1 MFDFNKFIMNL
12 EDRIKKL
19 KERRKIKPYVFD
31 YKQILP
37 ILHGVLDDNMIVLI
51 LYNHDFKKFTSIS
64 EECDVLKECLSV
76 LFDGFLKNSEL
87 YRVINWD
94 NGQILYTNG
103 MMYYDP
109 EKIIIDFSS

>member
-1 MFDFNKFIMNL
+1 MFNINKFFTNL

-19 KERRKIKPYVFD
+19 KEKRKIVPFVFD
-31 YKQILP
+31 YKQIIPL
-37 ILHGVLDDNMIVLI
+37 IHGVLDDNMIVLI
-51 LYNHDFKKFTSIS
+51 LYNHDFNKFISIS
-64 EECDVLKECLSV
+64 EECDVLKEFLDV

-94 NGQILYTNG
+94 NGQILFTNG

-109 EKIIIDFSS
+109 ERIIIDFSS